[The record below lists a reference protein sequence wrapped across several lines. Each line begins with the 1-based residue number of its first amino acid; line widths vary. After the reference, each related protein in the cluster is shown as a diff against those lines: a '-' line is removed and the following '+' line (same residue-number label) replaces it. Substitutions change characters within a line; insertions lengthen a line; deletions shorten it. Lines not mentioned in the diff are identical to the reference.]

1 MLNRSGCKE
10 YQQAVSCLFK
20 LHCAMRSA
28 HLMLACITTVR
39 YLYCTL
45 HTDAVVSA
53 TFLLMIAL
61 LSVTVFEALTKA
73 EGRLMATLLHCE
85 LLAWC
90 CPVAYF
96 VLRYASLGSATNAR
110 SVATVISTSC

>member
-1 MLNRSGCKE
+1 MHAARCTSNAHLARVRHVTAFLRNAADTSIIHC
-10 YQQAVSCLFK
+10 V
-20 LHCAMRSA
+20 LHCLGSA
-28 HLMLACITTVR
+28 V
-39 YLYCTL
+39 

-110 SVATVISTSC
+110 